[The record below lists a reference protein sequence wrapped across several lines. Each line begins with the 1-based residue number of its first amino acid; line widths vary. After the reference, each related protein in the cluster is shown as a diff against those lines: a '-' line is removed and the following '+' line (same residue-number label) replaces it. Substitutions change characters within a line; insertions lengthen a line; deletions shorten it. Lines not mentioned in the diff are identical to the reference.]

1 MSDGAHPADR
11 RVRELPIWNG
21 PVDAEALSGGITNLN
36 FRVRDSGGDF
46 FVRVGEDNPI
56 HLIQRAQ
63 EHAATRAA
71 HAAGLAPEVVHT
83 EDGILVLRFVQGR
96 TLDESDVRDPE
107 VLRRLVPV
115 VLRCHHEIP
124 KHLRG
129 PALMFW
135 VFHAVRHYAGELR
148 DRASPYAD
156 RLPELLAKA
165 AELESV
171 IGRVE
176 IVFGH
181 NDLLPANFID
191 DGESVWLIDYD
202 YAGFNSPLFDLGGL
216 ASNADLPSDLEDEL
230 LTQYYGEK
238 PDRQLKRRFHAM
250 KCASLIRESMWSM
263 TSELIS
269 ELDFD
274 FSAYTQENLERLE
287 RAWDVYART

>member
-36 FRVRDSGGDF
+36 FRVRDAGGDF

-115 VLRCHHEIP
+115 ILRCHHEIP

-191 DGESVWLIDYD
+191 DGERVWLIDYD

-287 RAWDVYART
+287 RAWDIYART

>member
-11 RVRELPIWNG
+11 RVRELPIWSG

-36 FRVRDSGGDF
+36 FRVRDAGGDF

-83 EDGILVLRFVQGR
+83 QDGILVLRFVQGR

-148 DRASPYAD
+148 DRASPYAG

-191 DGESVWLIDYD
+191 DGERVWLIDYD

-216 ASNADLPSDLEDEL
+216 ASNADLPGELEDEL